1 MVKTNTAQ
9 GSAES
14 NYSEASLARRAA
26 TEKTGL
32 GWQMLGQRRSGH
44 QAFKQL
50 LMTVD
55 RMLAWSRL
63 RGPLIR
69 WLAAPQVRRLAA
81 WDSTLPEAFDGY
93 RILHLTDLHLEMAPE
108 LVTRA
113 LAALPERDY
122 DLLAITGD
130 FRDAACYSTLEEPLR
145 QLLEG
150 LRLIDGVLATLGNHD
165 SLAALPLLDRLGIQL
180 LMNASATIG
189 RSGAAMTITAVED
202 SHFHYSEDSVKA
214 LTHSAAG
221 NPTAAESTAGYRV
234 VLAHTPDFF
243 RWSAVAGYNLYLCGH
258 THGGQICLPGGHPLL
273 LHTVAPMSK
282 IRDPWQQGA
291 MLGFT
296 GRGLGFSRLA
306 IRTFCPPEVA
316 VITLRRLT
324 SGEGSYWR
332 EDGARIEN
340 R

>member
-1 MVKTNTAQ
+1 MVKTDTAQ
-9 GSAES
+9 GSAEA
-14 NYSEASLARRAA
+14 NYSETSLTRRAES
-26 TEKTGL
+26 EKTRL
-32 GWQMLGQRRSGH
+32 GWQMLGRRRLGH

-50 LMTVD
+50 LMTLD

-69 WLAAPQVRRLAA
+69 GLAAPQVRRLSA
-81 WDSTLPEAFDGY
+81 WDSRLPEAFDGY

-122 DLLAITGD
+122 DLLVITGD

-145 QLLEG
+145 QLLSG
-150 LRLIDGVLATLGNHD
+150 LRLKDGVLATLGNHD
-165 SLAALPLLDRLGIQL
+165 SLAALPLLERMGIQL
-180 LMNASATIG
+180 LMNASAIISRG
-189 RSGAAMTITAVED
+189 GASMTLTAVED

-214 LTHSAAG
+214 LTHSA
-221 NPTAAESTAGYRV
+221 PGYKM

-273 LHTVAPMSK
+273 IHTVAPLSK

-316 VITLRRLT
+316 VITLRRLA